1 MSTFASYFFFAPVFA
16 VVFGFL
22 GWMVPA
28 LLFRGAVAR
37 RRVGVQTLFRT
48 GYAIIAVVS
57 LFLLVIGTRTS
68 QRVQH
73 PDGTVKYVAGPRDH
87 DVAPLLGTAA
97 SFVVVWLVQRQ
108 WRRWQLRRGGGPGGP
123 AGFGGL
129 GDRWRPRR
137 GGSRGLE
144 YDEG

>member
-48 GYAIIAVVS
+48 GYAIITVVS
-57 LFLLVIGTRTS
+57 LFLLVLGTRTS

-73 PDGTVKYVAGPRDH
+73 SDGTVGYVTGPRDH

-108 WRRWQLRRGGGPGGP
+108 WRRWRLRHGGPGGP
-123 AGFGGL
+123 GRFGGL
-129 GDRWRPRR
+129 GGRWWPRR
-137 GGSRGLE
+137 GGPRGFE
-144 YDEG
+144 HDER